1 MIAGLVPAVG
11 FATVR
16 GDGVL
21 VVVLPPETIV
31 ATVDR
36 YLGLVIL
43 PDAGAVGDDDV
54 VVDVD
59 GDVEDAG
66 GPHAAEFA
74 GEVGPTGI
82 SASDGVGGRQVQH
95 DFAAAWPVGEVAVE
109 GGCLIGGD
117 SFAASACRWE

>member
-21 VVVLPPETIV
+21 VVVLPPQTIV

-43 PDAGAVGDDDV
+43 PDARAVGDDDV

-82 SASDGVGGRQVQH
+82 SASAVLADARFSTTSPLRGQSERSPSRVGV
-95 DFAAAWPVGEVAVE
+95 
-109 GGCLIGGD
+109 
-117 SFAASACRWE
+117 